1 MFVFPTIIPVS
12 SKKIFEMTGTP
23 TPATQIY
30 REVFLQGEMLD
41 TTFNS
46 AEKARER
53 TVVPESQDIVI
64 VPYNK
69 PKAKKQ
75 TKEKDTVTE
84 GFETTNLT
92 VNDADINKPMGAVI
106 QIGNDNAEMN
116 CYAINDAEN
125 GEIEYENYIFSYT
138 GMQDGSYMF
147 AYFLIFLFILP
158 VAYMFC
164 ISAFQS
170 DPSYIQG
177 YMIFHMLL
185 AGVMI
190 SCGIASAAMVNPK
203 GEKKKQKFN
212 LSFVSLIFLLFWLSI
227 HLIGMSMLS
236 EVINIGEDVMK
247 WQSVKENTNI
257 LRLGLSLLLSPFINI
272 EQKE

>member
-1 MFVFPTIIPVS
+1 
-12 SKKIFEMTGTP
+12 
-23 TPATQIY
+23 
-30 REVFLQGEMLD
+30 MLD

-46 AEKARER
+46 SEKARER

-75 TKEKDTVTE
+75 KKEKDTVTE
-84 GFETTNLT
+84 GFALKNLK
-92 VNDADINKPMGAVI
+92 VNDDDIDKPMGAVI
-106 QIGNDNAEMN
+106 KLGNDNAEMN
-116 CYAINDAEN
+116 CYAINDAE

-170 DPSYIQG
+170 DPKYIWG

-236 EVINIGEDVMK
+236 GVINIGEELMQ
-247 WQSVKENTNI
+247 WQSGKEKTI
-257 LRLGLSLLLSPFINI
+257 MFFFGLLLSPFINI